1 MSKASDLVSQAVTT
15 IVLDHPFFATLLL
28 QMPRIEDPKVP
39 TACTNGVHIRY
50 NPKFVESLTPSE
62 LAGLLAHEVLHPALG
77 HLKRLPPNKEGNIA
91 GDYAINN
98 FLDDYNKEAGV
109 RRLDLPAGGLI
120 DHKYDGMSAEEIL
133 ADLRRNQPPPPPDG
147 KPDPNGKDK
156 VKGNGKGKGKGK
168 GQGDDESDDGESID
182 GDGNGEGEGDGKGN
196 GSGDDDLRDQSE
208 GGWGEFE
215 AQAGSEE
222 LSSDE
227 MASEWERRVIQ
238 AATACKMQGKLPGCV
253 EALLDDIL
261 DPDIPW
267 EQLLQRF
274 FDQTSANDYSWRK
287 PDRRFL
293 PHDIVIPD
301 LHDET
306 LGEVVVAVDT
316 SGSIFSDPEALAS
329 FQGAVNSLLEGSKPT
344 KTHVIYC
351 DAAVQGQPE
360 ESFDGAPIKIT
371 PRGGGGT
378 DFRPVGEYIAKHN
391 ITPRVCIYLTDLFG
405 EFPDT
410 EWPFPT
416 IWCVY
421 GNPDGV
427 APFGDTVHIKPK
439 KK

>member
-28 QMPRIEDPKVP
+28 QMPRIEDPSIP

-50 NPKFVESLTPSE
+50 NPKFIESLTPSE
-62 LAGLLAHEVLHPALG
+62 IAGLLAHEVLHPALG
-77 HLKRLPPNKEGNIA
+77 HLKRLPPNKFGNIA

-98 FLDDYNKEAGV
+98 FLDSYNEEAGA
-109 RRLDLPAGGLI
+109 RRLDLPAGGCL
-120 DHKYDGMSAEEIL
+120 DHKYDDMSCEEIL
-133 ADLRRNQPPPPPDG
+133 ADLLRNQPPPPPPPPEGKPEDGDG
-147 KPDPNGKDK
+147 KGQGEGEGESEEDGDE
-156 VKGNGKGKGKGK
+156 GDGKGKGKGK
-168 GQGDDESDDGESID
+168 GSQPDG
-182 GDGNGEGEGDGKGN
+182 
-196 GSGDDDLRDQSE
+196 GSGQDDPRTQDE

-215 AQAGSEE
+215 EQAGSEE
-222 LSSDE
+222 LSPDE

-253 EALLDDIL
+253 EALLNDVL
-261 DPDIPW
+261 DPGIPW

-293 PHDIVIPD
+293 PQDIIIPD

-351 DAAVQGQPE
+351 DAAVQGKPD

-378 DFRPVGEYIAKHN
+378 DFRPVGTYIEKHN

>member
-1 MSKASDLVSQAVTT
+1 MSKASELISQAVTT

-28 QMPRIEDPKVP
+28 QMPRIEDSSIP

-62 LAGLLAHEVLHPALG
+62 IAGLLAHEVLHPALG
-77 HLKRLPPNKEGNIA
+77 HLKRLPPNKLGNIA

-98 FLDDYNKEAGV
+98 FLDNYNKEAGA
-109 RRLDLPAGGLI
+109 RRLDLPAGGCL
-120 DHKYDGMSAEEIL
+120 DHKYDAMSCEEIL
-133 ADLRRNQPPPPPDG
+133 ADLKRNQPPQPPPPPPPPDKPEDEQDGDGQGEGQGDDGDESDG
-147 KPDPNGKDK
+147 K
-156 VKGNGKGKGKGK
+156 KGEGKGKGKG
-168 GQGDDESDDGESID
+168 GSQPD
-182 GDGNGEGEGDGKGN
+182 DGNG
-196 GSGDDDLRDQSE
+196 GSGNDDLRDQSE

-215 AQAGSEE
+215 EQAGSEE
-222 LSSDE
+222 LSKDE

-253 EALLDDIL
+253 EALIKDVL

-267 EQLLQRF
+267 EQLLERF
-274 FDQTSANDYSWRK
+274 YDQTAANDYSWRK

-293 PHDIVIPD
+293 PHDIIVPD

-316 SGSIFSDPEALAS
+316 SGSIFSDPEALES
-329 FQGAVNSLLEGSKPT
+329 FQGAVNTLLAKSKPS

-351 DAAVQGQPE
+351 DAAIQGKPD
-360 ESFDGAPIKIT
+360 ESLDGAPVKIT

-378 DFRPVGEYIAKHN
+378 DFRPVGTYLEKHN
-391 ITPRVCIYLTDLFG
+391 INPRVCIYLTDLFG
-405 EFPDT
+405 TFPDR

-421 GNPDGV
+421 GNPNGQ
-427 APFGDTVHIKPK
+427 APFGETVHIKPK

>member
-1 MSKASDLVSQAVTT
+1 MSKASEIVSQAVTT

-28 QMPRIEDPKVP
+28 QMPRIEDPSIP

-62 LAGLLAHEVLHPALG
+62 VAGLLAHEVLHPALG

-98 FLDDYNKEAGV
+98 FLDNYNREAGV
-109 RRLDLPAGGLI
+109 RRLDLPAGGLL
-120 DHKYDGMSAEEIL
+120 DHKYDAMSAEEIL
-133 ADLRRNQPPPPPDG
+133 ADLRRNQPPPPPPEPD
-147 KPDPNGKDK
+147 KPED
-156 VKGNGKGKGKGK
+156 
-168 GQGDDESDDGESID
+168 
-182 GDGNGEGEGDGKGN
+182 EGDGKGEGEGEGEGGDQDGDSSDGKSKGKGKDKGN
-196 GSGDDDLRDQSE
+196 GQGDGPRTQEE

-215 AQAGSEE
+215 EQAASEE
-222 LSSDE
+222 LSKDD

-253 EALLDDIL
+253 EAILKDLLD
-261 DPDIPW
+261 PEIPW
-267 EQLLQRF
+267 EQLLERF
-274 FDQTSANDYSWRK
+274 YDQTAANDYSWRK

-293 PHDIVIPD
+293 PHDIVVPD
-301 LHDET
+301 LQDET
-306 LGEVVVAVDT
+306 LGEVVVAIDT
-316 SGSIFSDPEALAS
+316 SGSIFSDPDALAS
-329 FQGAVNSLLEGSKPT
+329 FKGAVNTLLAKSRPS
-344 KTHVIYC
+344 KTHLIYC
-351 DAAVQGQPE
+351 DAAVQGKVE
-360 ESFDGAPIKIT
+360 ESLDGAPLDIV

-427 APFGDTVHIKPK
+427 APFGDTVHLKQK
-439 KK
+439 KH